1 MSQER
6 EQQQKKKQQPSAE
19 LMKEVVTLYKEIS
32 NSIPKI
38 KDLYSKVDLMALEE
52 GFIDGEIYDITNY
65 MYKEL
70 CDNMDHNNKTT
81 TDNTTTNKNTNSTY
95 PYSQYFK

>member
-1 MSQER
+1 MTL
-6 EQQQKKKQQPSAE
+6 EQQQQKNKQQPSAE

-52 GFIDGEIYDITNY
+52 GFIDGEIYDITND

-81 TDNTTTNKNTNSTY
+81 TADNNNSNSSY